1 MGNKSP
7 KNAQKHASQKQ
18 LKTDQADQKKRQDI
32 ANKQA
37 PSLKK
42 K

>member
-1 MGNKSP
+1 MGDKSP

-18 LKTDQADQKKRQDI
+18 LKTNQADQKKRDEV
-32 ANKQA
+32 ASKQVV
-37 PSLKK
+37 SLKK

>member
-1 MGNKSP
+1 MGDKSP

-18 LKTDQADQKKRQDI
+18 LKTNQADQKKRDDI
-32 ANKQA
+32 AAKQA
-37 PSLKK
+37 PSMKK